1 MFWKQIGPGYKLG
14 ICDYCGKF
22 EHFVNDC
29 RECETN
35 ICKSDKELIKSGNI
49 IMQIII
55 KPSEQLQPKDSNVE
69 ELFEV
74 VIVI

>member
-1 MFWKQIGPGYKLG
+1 MFWQPIGPCYKLG

-35 ICKSDKELIKSGNI
+35 ICKSDEDLINSGNI

-55 KPSEQLQPKDSNVE
+55 IPLEQLQLKYSNVE
-69 ELFEV
+69 ELSY
-74 VIVI
+74 I